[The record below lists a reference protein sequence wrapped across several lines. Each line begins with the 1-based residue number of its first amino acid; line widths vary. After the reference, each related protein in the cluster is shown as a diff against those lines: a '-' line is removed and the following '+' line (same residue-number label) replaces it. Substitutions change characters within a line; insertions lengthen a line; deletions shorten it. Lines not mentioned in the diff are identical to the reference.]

1 MRYPEKFLLKLPDGW
16 LSRIDG
22 VSGNRS
28 EFIREAIGVAL
39 GVDGPSGSVSD
50 KVPEKVGRPDPVPG
64 VPASGVLVNRKGSVV
79 DPAGLRPDAVVL
91 LAALRKKRMTSQGAE
106 REMGWMGLR
115 YSRAE
120 GELLSSGLAWLDG
133 GILCASAE

>member
-1 MRYPEKFLLKLPDGW
+1 M
-16 LSRIDG
+16 
-22 VSGNRS
+22 
-28 EFIREAIGVAL
+28 
-39 GVDGPSGSVSD
+39 
-50 KVPEKVGRPDPVPG
+50 
-64 VPASGVLVNRKGSVV
+64 NRKGSVV

-91 LAALRKKRMTSQGAE
+91 LTALRKKRMTSQGAE